1 MPSVLLWPSGTNNVA
16 EFLTLKECMMLC
28 KYLNLSGS
36 IESDFSLI
44 VVVIRFAIIGGLS
57 MFGII
62 YF

>member
-1 MPSVLLWPSGTNNVA
+1 MHYVVQIF
-16 EFLTLKECMMLC
+16 E
-28 KYLNLSGS
+28 YLSGS